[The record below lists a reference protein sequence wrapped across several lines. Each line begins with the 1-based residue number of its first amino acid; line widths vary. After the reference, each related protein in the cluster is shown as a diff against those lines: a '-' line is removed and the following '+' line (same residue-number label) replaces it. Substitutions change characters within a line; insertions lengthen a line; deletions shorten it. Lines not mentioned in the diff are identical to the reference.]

1 MDWFHKVGN
10 VNMRWVIWSAVM
22 LFLCL
27 APELSWARGG
37 GGCLAEGTRVLTP
50 EGAVAIEKLKKGD
63 AVWSIIDGKFQRA
76 EIQALIKVEPEEY
89 LEVSTGDA
97 RLEVTPEHP
106 MMVARGEYRLASR
119 IQVRDTVCLVQNGK
133 LHEFEVRSIRRI
145 SAKRPA
151 YNLLV
156 FPGGTFITERFVL
169 HNKGCF
175 LHDSQIL
182 MSDGHESPI
191 RAIRQGDEVLAFTPE
206 GRMVRTRVRE
216 IIRHEADEYILL
228 KTDRATLRV
237 TKEHPF
243 YVGRGTFKTVEALK
257 EGDLVFAWD
266 GQWLTEQRIIS
277 LERIREQVQVF
288 NLQTDH
294 PNTFFAG
301 QIAVHN
307 KGGCFPAGTRIATPK
322 GPVAI
327 ESLASGD
334 EVLAVTGDGFTVRS
348 TVKTVFMSKET
359 MVRIKTNG
367 GDLVTTAEHP
377 VSLKEGMFKQARD
390 LHPGDR
396 ILKWKN
402 GRLTAKTVRKVLLTE
417 DEGLVFDLQVGE
429 PHTYVAEEIVVHNKG
444 GGCFPTGTPIR
455 TPQGQTFIEKLSPGD
470 SVLAVGPEGRMIQTR
485 VDKIF
490 ATRSLVLSVDT
501 DHGLLHTT
509 TDHPLALPG
518 GDFLPAGKLRP
529 GQKLLVWKNGG
540 VHSAIVLGT
549 SLEGQEREV
558 YNLSVGWPN
567 TFLAADFVTHNK
579 GGSSSR
585 SSSSSGR
592 GSSSGDDS
600 IFGFIAAV
608 GAISV
613 FALILFIWARAK
625 SQEKKENLD
634 FVYDRNKISPKAGKT
649 EKLLTFLSQQ
659 DSPMSPEDLRKLTES
674 TFRKLQ
680 ECWQARDY
688 SPMQPLMMPDLFAQH
703 TAQLQG
709 LVGNHEINR
718 IESLKVEHV
727 DLVNVRYTEKPE
739 QREFTALIT
748 ASARDYYV
756 DDRTEKFLRGD
767 EAPARFQ
774 EFWTFHRL
782 GDRWLLREIEQAGES
797 DMLKDENFVE
807 MLTDDTLRGIYGEV
821 AEKKGVTGPWLEK
834 ETEKKATRI
843 ERMLNFLVQTDKL
856 WNRNQMLERARQVF
870 LSVYLARESGD
881 PGRVPVADL
890 FPEIAESLRAQ
901 IRQRQGQGLKVEYRN
916 LCVRKAELIL
926 VRNFADRAKDE
937 FTARISAHAQRIIHK
952 GDQIRSEQQ
961 YVTPFEEYWTFGR
974 LDEQWKLKEVLPP
987 ALGKRKL
994 AEENVDEDSSQS
1006 QLQWYYRQTR
1016 AR

>member
-1 MDWFHKVGN
+1 VG
-10 VNMRWVIWSAVM
+10 
-22 LFLCL
+22 
-27 APELSWARGG
+27 
-37 GGCLAEGTRVLTP
+37 
-50 EGAVAIEKLKKGD
+50 
-63 AVWSIIDGKFQRA
+63 
-76 EIQALIKVEPEEY
+76 
-89 LEVSTGDA
+89 
-97 RLEVTPEHP
+97 
-106 MMVARGEYRLASR
+106 
-119 IQVRDTVCLVQNGK
+119 DTVYLGQNGR
-133 LHEFEVRSIRRI
+133 LNEAAVRSISRI
-145 SAKRPA
+145 RAKRPA

-156 FPGGTFITERFVL
+156 FPGGTFITEKFVL

-175 LHDSQIL
+175 LPDSQIL
-182 MSDGHESPI
+182 KSDGHESPVH
-191 RAIRQGDEVLAFTPE
+191 AIRPGDEVLAFTPQ
-206 GRMVRTRVRE
+206 GRMVRTKVRE
-216 IIRHEADEYILL
+216 VIRHEADEYVLL
-228 KTDRATLRV
+228 KTNRAALRV

-243 YVGRGTFKTVEALK
+243 YVGHGTFKTVEVLK
-257 EGDLVFAWD
+257 EGDAVFAWD
-266 GQWLTEQRIIS
+266 GQWLAEQRIVS
-277 LERIREQVQVF
+277 LERVRERVQVF

-307 KGGCFPAGTRIATPK
+307 KGGCFPAGTKIATPK

-334 EVLAVTGDGFTVRS
+334 DILAVTGDGLTVRS
-348 TVKTVFMSKET
+348 TVKTVFVSKDT

-377 VSLKEGMFKQARD
+377 VSLKEGMFKRAGD
-390 LHPGDR
+390 LRPGDH
-396 ILKWKN
+396 IMKWKN
-402 GRLTAKTVRKVLLTE
+402 GRLTAKTVRKVLSAE
-417 DEGLVFDLQVGE
+417 DERFVFDLQVGE

-455 TPQGQTFIEKLSPGD
+455 TPQGRTSIEKLSPGD
-470 SVLAVGPEGRMIQTR
+470 PVLAVGPEGRMTQTR
-485 VDKIF
+485 VEKIF

-501 DHGLLHTT
+501 DHGMLRTT
-509 TDHPLALPG
+509 PDHPLALPG
-518 GDFLPAGKLRP
+518 GDFVPAGQLRP
-529 GQKLLVWKNGG
+529 GQKLLVWKDGG
-540 VHSAIVLGT
+540 VHSATVLQMT
-549 SLEGQEREV
+549 LEGHEQEV
-558 YNLSVGWPN
+558 YNLSVEWPN
-567 TFLAADFVTHNK
+567 TFLAADFLTHNK
-579 GGSSSR
+579 GGSSGR
-585 SSSSSGR
+585 SSSSSSR
-592 GSSSGDDS
+592 GSSSSSGSSSGEDS

-649 EKLLTFLSQQ
+649 EKLLAFLSQQ
-659 DSPMSPEDLRKLTES
+659 DSSVSPEDLRKLTES

-680 ECWQARDY
+680 GCWQARDY
-688 SPMQPLMMPDLFAQH
+688 SPMQPLMMADLLAQH

-709 LVGNHEINR
+709 LARNHEINR
-718 IESLKVEHV
+718 IESLKVEHI
-727 DLVNVRYTEKPE
+727 DLVNVRYTEKLD

-748 ASARDYYV
+748 ASAQDYYV
-756 DDRTEKFLRGD
+756 DDRTQKFLRGD
-767 EAPARFQ
+767 KTPARFQ

-782 GDRWLLREIEQAGES
+782 GDQWLLREIEQAGES
-797 DMLKDENFVE
+797 DMLKEENFVE

-821 AEKKGVTGPWLEK
+821 AGKKGEVGPWLEK

-890 FPEIAESLRAQ
+890 FPQIAESLRLQ
-901 IRQRQGQGLKVEYRN
+901 ILQWQREGLNVEYRN

-937 FTARISAHAQRIIHK
+937 FTVRITAHAQRIIHK
-952 GDQIRSEQQ
+952 GDQIRSEQE

-987 ALGKRKL
+987 TLGKKKL
-994 AEENVDEDSSQS
+994 VEENVDEDSNQS

>member
-1 MDWFHKVGN
+1 MHSP
-10 VNMRWVIWSAVM
+10 MRCVIWWTAAW
-22 LFLCL
+22 LFLL
-27 APELSWARGG
+27 APLPSWARGG

-50 EGAVAIEKLKKGD
+50 EGTVAVENLKKGD
-63 AVWSIIDGKFQRA
+63 AVWSVIDGKLRRA
-76 EIQALIKVEPEEY
+76 EVRALIKVQPEEY
-89 LEVSTGDA
+89 LEVSAGDT

-106 MMVARGEYRLASR
+106 MMVARGEYRLAGQ
-119 IQVRDTVCLVQNGK
+119 IQAGDTVYWVHNAK
-133 LHEFEVRSIRRI
+133 LDECEVRSVRRI
-145 SAKRPA
+145 PAKGPA

-156 FPGGTFITERFVL
+156 FPGGTFITQELVL

-175 LHDSQIL
+175 LPDSPIL
-182 MSDGHESPI
+182 KSDGHESPI
-191 RAIRQGDEVLAFTPE
+191 RAIRPGDEVFAFTPE
-206 GRMVRTRVRE
+206 GRMVRTKVRE
-216 IIRHEADEYILL
+216 VIRQEADEYILL
-228 KTDRATLRV
+228 KTDRVTLRV

-257 EGDLVFAWD
+257 QGDPVFAWD
-266 GQWLTEQRIIS
+266 GQWLTEQRIVS
-277 LERIREQVQVF
+277 LERVREQVQVF

-307 KGGCFPAGTRIATPK
+307 KGGCFPVGTRIATPK
-322 GPVAI
+322 GSVAI
-327 ESLASGD
+327 DSLASGD
-334 EVLAVTGDGFTVRS
+334 EVLAVTENGLTVRT
-348 TVKTVFMSKET
+348 TVKTVFVSKET
-359 MVRIKTNG
+359 LVRIKTSG

-377 VSLKEGMFKQARD
+377 VSVKEGLFKQAGD
-390 LHPGDR
+390 LRPGDR

-402 GRLTAKTVRKVLLTE
+402 GRLIAKTVRKVFFTE
-417 DEGLVFDLQVGE
+417 DQALVFDLQVGE
-429 PHTYVAEEIVVHNKG
+429 PHTYLAEDIVVHNKG
-444 GGCFPTGTPIR
+444 GGCFPTGTPVR
-455 TPQGQTFIEKLSPGD
+455 TPQGQTPIENLSPGD
-470 SVLAVGPEGRMIQTR
+470 SVLAVGAEGRMIQTR

-490 ATRSLVLSVDT
+490 ATRSLVFSVAT

-509 TDHPLALPG
+509 TDHPLGLPG
-518 GDFLPAGKLRP
+518 GDFVPAGQLRP
-529 GQKLLVWKNGG
+529 GQKVLMWKNGG

-585 SSSSSGR
+585 SSSSSSR
-592 GSSSGDDS
+592 SSGSSSGSSSAGDA
-600 IFGFIAAV
+600 IFGVIAV
-608 GAISV
+608 FGAISV
-613 FALILFIWARAK
+613 FAVVILIIARA
-625 SQEKKENLD
+625 SSREKKENLD
-634 FVYDRNKISPKAGKT
+634 FVYDRNKISPKANKT

-659 DSPMSPEDLRKLTES
+659 DSAVSPEDLRKLTES

-680 ECWQARDY
+680 ECWQAREY
-688 SPMQPLMMPDLFAQH
+688 SPMKPLMMADLFAQH

-709 LVGNHEINR
+709 LVRNHEINR
-718 IESLKVEHV
+718 IENIKVEQV
-727 DLVNVRYTEKPE
+727 DLVNVRYTEKLD

-756 DDRTEKFLRGD
+756 EDRTEKFLRGD

-782 GDRWLLREIEQAGES
+782 GDRWLLREIEQGGES
-797 DMLKDENFVE
+797 DILKDENFVE

-821 AEKKGVTGPWLEK
+821 AEKEGKAGPWLEK

-843 ERMLNFLVQTDKL
+843 ERMLNFLVQTDRL
-856 WNRNQMLERARQVF
+856 WNRNQMLDRVRQVF
-870 LSVYLARESGD
+870 LSVYLTRESGD

-890 FPEIAESLRAQ
+890 FPAIAESLRAQ
-901 IRQRQGQGLKVEYRN
+901 IRQWQEQGLKVEYRN

-926 VRNFADRAKDE
+926 VRNFADRVKDE
-937 FTARISAHAQRIIHK
+937 FTARISAHAQRIIRK
-952 GDQIRSEQQ
+952 GDQIRSEEQ

-974 LDEQWKLKEVLPP
+974 LDEKWKLKEVLPP
-987 ALGKRKL
+987 ALGKKKL
-994 AEENVDEDSSQS
+994 AEENVDEDSSQN

-1016 AR
+1016 AQ

>member
-1 MDWFHKVGN
+1 
-10 VNMRWVIWSAVM
+10 
-22 LFLCL
+22 
-27 APELSWARGG
+27 
-37 GGCLAEGTRVLTP
+37 
-50 EGAVAIEKLKKGD
+50 
-63 AVWSIIDGKFQRA
+63 
-76 EIQALIKVEPEEY
+76 
-89 LEVSTGDA
+89 
-97 RLEVTPEHP
+97 
-106 MMVARGEYRLASR
+106 
-119 IQVRDTVCLVQNGK
+119 
-133 LHEFEVRSIRRI
+133 
-145 SAKRPA
+145 
-151 YNLLV
+151 
-156 FPGGTFITERFVL
+156 
-169 HNKGCF
+169 
-175 LHDSQIL
+175 
-182 MSDGHESPI
+182 
-191 RAIRQGDEVLAFTPE
+191 
-206 GRMVRTRVRE
+206 
-216 IIRHEADEYILL
+216 
-228 KTDRATLRV
+228 
-237 TKEHPF
+237 
-243 YVGRGTFKTVEALK
+243 
-257 EGDLVFAWD
+257 
-266 GQWLTEQRIIS
+266 
-277 LERIREQVQVF
+277 
-288 NLQTDH
+288 
-294 PNTFFAG
+294 
-301 QIAVHN
+301 
-307 KGGCFPAGTRIATPK
+307 
-322 GPVAI
+322 
-327 ESLASGD
+327 
-334 EVLAVTGDGFTVRS
+334 
-348 TVKTVFMSKET
+348 
-359 MVRIKTNG
+359 
-367 GDLVTTAEHP
+367 
-377 VSLKEGMFKQARD
+377 
-390 LHPGDR
+390 
-396 ILKWKN
+396 
-402 GRLTAKTVRKVLLTE
+402 
-417 DEGLVFDLQVGE
+417 
-429 PHTYVAEEIVVHNKG
+429 
-444 GGCFPTGTPIR
+444 
-455 TPQGQTFIEKLSPGD
+455 
-470 SVLAVGPEGRMIQTR
+470 VLAVGPEGRIIQTR

-501 DHGLLHTT
+501 DHGLLRTT
-509 TDHPLALPG
+509 TDHPLGLPE
-518 GDFLPAGKLRP
+518 GDFVPAGQLRP
-529 GQKLLVWKNGG
+529 GQKLLVWKDGR
-540 VHSAIVLGT
+540 VHSATVLGT
-549 SLEGQEREV
+549 TLEGQEREV
-558 YNLSVGWPN
+558 YNLSVDWPN

-579 GGSSSR
+579 GGSSGR
-585 SSSSSGR
+585 SSSSSSRGSSSSS

-613 FALILFIWARAK
+613 FALILFIWGRAK
-625 SQEKKENLD
+625 SHEKEENLD

-659 DSPMSPEDLRKLTES
+659 DSPMAPEDLRKLTES

-709 LVGNHEINR
+709 LVRNHEINR

-727 DLVNVRYTEKPE
+727 DLVNIRYTEKPD

-774 EFWTFHRL
+774 EFWTFHRV

-821 AEKKGVTGPWLEK
+821 AEKKGEAGPWLGK

-901 IRQRQGQGLKVEYRN
+901 IRQWQGQGLEVEYRN

-994 AEENVDEDSSQS
+994 AEESVDEDSSQS

-1016 AR
+1016 AQ